1 MIAAA
6 LRTEIDLF
14 CRSTFERS
22 ELETLGRCALATQR
36 LTQGLRA
43 GGTEESL
50 PSMRALGELVERA
63 ERSQP
68 AVFLAYRAV
77 TEQLAMHVA
86 PSPGAARAREEAFD
100 TIDGLVEDP
109 TELPALRNALSTF
122 CDHFQRLCQEATRAP
137 RRSDDLTAS
146 AA

>member
-14 CRSTFERS
+14 CRSTVERC
-22 ELETLGRCALATQR
+22 ELDALARCVLAAQR

-43 GGTEESL
+43 GGPEESL
-50 PSMRALGELVERA
+50 PSMRALGELLERA
-63 ERSQP
+63 VETKP
-68 AVFLAYRAV
+68 AVFLAFRAA

-86 PSPGAARAREEAFD
+86 PSSGAARAREEAFD
-100 TIDGLVEDP
+100 TIDDLVEDP
-109 TELPALRNALSTF
+109 TELPALRDALTAF

-137 RRSDDLTAS
+137 RLGTGLTAT

>member
-14 CRSTFERS
+14 CRSTVERC
-22 ELETLGRCALATQR
+22 EHDALARCVFATQR

-43 GGTEESL
+43 GGDEESL

-63 ERSQP
+63 VDTQP
-68 AVFLAYRAV
+68 GVFLAYRAA
-77 TEQLAMHVA
+77 TEELVMHVA
-86 PSPGAARAREEAFD
+86 PSSGAARAREKAFD
-100 TIDGLVEDP
+100 TIDDLIEDP
-109 TELPALRNALSTF
+109 TELPAMRDALNTF

-137 RRSDDLTAS
+137 RRSTGLTAS

>member
-14 CRSTFERS
+14 CRSAVERS

-43 GGTEESL
+43 EGTEASL
-50 PSMRALGELVERA
+50 PSMRVLGELVERA
-63 ERSQP
+63 MRSQP

-77 TEQLAMHVA
+77 AEELAMHVA
-86 PSPGAARAREEAFD
+86 SSSGAAWAREEAFD
-100 TIDGLVEDP
+100 TIDAMVEDP
-109 TELPALRNALSTF
+109 TELPELRNALITF

-137 RRSDDLTAS
+137 RRSLDLTAT

>member
-14 CRSTFERS
+14 CRSALERS
-22 ELETLGRCALATQR
+22 ELETLGRCTLAAQR
-36 LTQGLRA
+36 LTQGLRT

-50 PSMRALGELVERA
+50 PSMRALGELVESA

-77 TEQLAMHVA
+77 TEQLAMYVA

-100 TIDGLVEDP
+100 TIDGLVDDP
-109 TELPALRNALSTF
+109 TELPALRNALITF
-122 CDHFQRLCQEATRAP
+122 CDYFHRLCQEAIRAP